1 MQQYEVPAMSCE
13 HCVRV
18 ITETIR
24 SLDPGAQVSA
34 DLPSHSVK
42 VETEQ
47 PRLAVIA
54 ALAEAGYPP
63 A

>member
-1 MQQYEVPAMSCE
+1 MQQYEVPALSCE

-18 ITETIR
+18 ITEAIR
-24 SLDPGAQVSA
+24 ALDPEARVSA
-34 DLPSHSVK
+34 DVATHSVN
-42 VETEQ
+42 VETGQ

-63 A
+63 T

>member
-1 MQQYEVPAMSCE
+1 MQQYQVPAMSCE

-18 ITETIR
+18 ITQAVR
-24 SLDPGAQVSA
+24 SLDANAEVQA
-34 DLPSHSVK
+34 DLASHTVR
-42 VETEQ
+42 VESEQ

>member
-1 MQQYEVPAMSCE
+1 MQQFLVPAMSCD

-24 SLDPGAQVSA
+24 ALDEQAQVSA
-34 DLPSHSVK
+34 DLASHVLQ
-42 VETEQ
+42 VETRQ
-47 PRLAVIA
+47 PRLAVVA

>member
-1 MQQYEVPAMSCE
+1 MMQFDLPAMSCA

-18 ITETIR
+18 ITDTVR
-24 SLDPGAQVSA
+24 ALDPQAQVSA
-34 DLPSHSVK
+34 DLASHRVR
-42 VETEQ
+42 VETTQSQ
-47 PRLAVIA
+47 PAVAA

>member
-1 MQQYEVPAMSCE
+1 MLQFDLPAMSCD

-18 ITETIR
+18 VTDVVR
-24 SLDPGAQVSA
+24 ALDAQARVDA
-34 DLPSHSVK
+34 DLASHTVR
-42 VETEQ
+42 VDTTAPQ
-47 PRLAVIA
+47 PAVAA

>member
-1 MQQYEVPAMSCE
+1 MLQFDLPAMSCN

-18 ITETIR
+18 ITDTVHA
-24 SLDPGAQVSA
+24 LDPQARVSV
-34 DLPSHSVK
+34 DLASHRVQ
-42 VETEQ
+42 VETTQ
-47 PRLAVIA
+47 PQPAVAA

>member
-1 MQQYEVPAMSCE
+1 MQHFLVPAMSCD

-24 SLDPGAQVSA
+24 ALDAQARVSA
-34 DLPSHSVK
+34 DLASRMVR

-47 PRLAVIA
+47 PRLAVVA

>member
-1 MQQYEVPAMSCE
+1 MQQFQIPAMSCE

-18 ITETIR
+18 ITQTIE
-24 SLDPGAQVSA
+24 SLDAEARVQA
-34 DLPSHSVK
+34 DLASHSVQ
-42 VETEQ
+42 VETSQ
-47 PRLAVIA
+47 PRLAVTA